1 MIRKLLNLVIN
12 IVKHKE
18 VIETAKEIW
27 YMVDEN
33 FRISEKVEEKLKSKA
48 EEFDKALREKYP
60 ELNSK
65 EIEEIRQSIAGKIN
79 AGKDP
84 VVSNAKVIEQLKLRN
99 EELAKENSDLKEQL
113 SKVQALIKPLE
124 SNVNEQ

>member
-60 ELNSK
+60 ELNAK
-65 EIEEIRQSIAGKIN
+65 EIEEIRQAIAGKIN

-84 VVSNAKVIEQLKLRN
+84 VVSNSKVIEQLKLRN
-99 EELAKENSDLKEQL
+99 EELAKENADLKEQL

-124 SNVNEQ
+124 SNINEQ